1 MRGSSPRGRG
11 KPTDEISRGIVHG
24 LIPARAGK
32 TGFLR
37 PGHRRQRAHPRA
49 GGENRVVNH
58 VTTWQIGSSPRGRG
72 KPKTVKVTVLE
83 PRLIPARAGKTRPT
97 SHPAAKTAAH
107 PRAGGENASQV
118 RIICVGAGSSP
129 RGRGK
134 RQVERRHEGVA
145 GLIPARAG
153 KTDMLM
159 RYLGRQRA
167 HPRAGGENAISIGA
181 GIAFV
186 GSSPRGRGKPY
197 GLPARD
203 RRRRLIPARAGKT
216 AIKRSR
222 SAMRAAHPRA
232 GGENSSSASP
242 RTKKSGSSPRGRG
255 KLRRHPRRKDQARL
269 IPARAGKTGR
279 RG

>member
-1 MRGSSPRGRG
+1 MKSVAASFTGSSPRGRG
-11 KPTDEISRGIVHG
+11 KQGFCGLGIVDSG

-32 TGFLR
+32 TVWLITS
-37 PGHRRQRAHPRA
+37 QL
-49 GGENRVVNH
+49 
-58 VTTWQIGSSPRGRG
+58 G
-72 KPKTVKVTVLE
+72 K
-83 PRLIPARAGKTRPT
+83 
-97 SHPAAKTAAH
+97 SAH

-232 GGENSSSASP
+232 GGENYVDILAGKIKP
-242 RTKKSGSSPRGRG
+242 GSSPRGRG
-255 KLRRHPRRKDQARL
+255 KQAVEGEALVGERL
-269 IPARAGKTGR
+269 IPARAGKTHARPYPRSPHWAHPRAGGENLVVAGCLLWPGGSSPRGR
-279 RG
+279 GKRVPA